1 MVSVLVAY
9 SIMLL
14 YVFKFVC
21 IHAAIDYYRRKKSI
35 SNPESEPAKLRRSTF
50 SVNPDLAATTDLSKK
65 DREAISQKAA
75 QQEEDSNLTDLEI
88 LKRNLQR
95 IIDSM

>member
-1 MVSVLVAY
+1 MYVSL
-9 SIMLL
+9 
-14 YVFKFVC
+14 
-21 IHAAIDYYRRKKSI
+21 DYYRRMKCVGISESI
-35 SNPESEPAKLRRSTF
+35 PTKLRRGTF
-50 SVNPDLAATTDLSKK
+50 LADPALVAITEFSKE